1 MDIAYVA
8 LIVYWSSDQVKK
20 VLIKSLFYKK
30 KVKMQYSCTSW
41 YIMGKLKRTAVWCL
55 SLLYKC
61 VLTTTRKLIIIT
73 ISHMNLYGTLFLTAL
88 WQHYR
93 QSSDLR
99 QKNSLSSN
107 KRVLHCEG
115 EKFKRVMNTYFWAE
129 DAGNTATLKGINQK
143 KKQTSLS

>member
-1 MDIAYVA
+1 MCNINCLV
-8 LIVYWSSDQVKK
+8 IKWSSEKS
-20 VLIKSLFYKK
+20 LIKSLFYKK

-61 VLTTTRKLIIIT
+61 VLITTRKLIIIT
-73 ISHMNLYGTLFLTAL
+73 IYHMNLSLYGTLFLTAL

-93 QSSDLR
+93 QSSELR

-107 KRVLHCEG
+107 KHVLHCEG